1 MTSKGGVTISMK
13 EEEEYKAHSRS
24 EPCFKLAEDAL
35 TWREVDEEIV
45 ILDRRSWNY
54 LGVNGSGVLLWK
66 QLISGA
72 SPSQLVECLHDA
84 YEIDVEVAQRDVEEF
99 LKTLS
104 AHSLLVEDGTRS

>member
-1 MTSKGGVTISMK
+1 MN
-13 EEEEYKAHSRS
+13 EEEYKALTQS
-24 EPCFKLAEDAL
+24 EPVLRLAEDTL
-35 TWREVDEEIV
+35 TWREVDEEVV

-72 SPSQLVECLHDA
+72 SPSQLAECLHDA
-84 YEIDVEVAQRDVEEF
+84 YGIDVEVAQRDVEAF